1 MRKGGTARSTG
12 RGAAAAAAALAV
24 VAALALAGCGGG
36 GGEETARAE
45 AASTAST
52 AATARA
58 PEPAP
63 AAADCG
69 HQLGEFLGGLA
80 TLRTNLVAGL
90 DYEGY
95 VGEVKRIRRSYEAIP
110 VDALALACLH
120 AAGTPGERALNRY
133 IEAGNV
139 WTDCVE
145 TSGCEAAS
153 IEAEL
158 QAKWRRAARYLSQAR
173 HGLRNPTAN

>member
-1 MRKGGTARSTG
+1 MRIGGMLRSAG
-12 RGAAAAAAALAV
+12 VLAALAAS
-24 VAALALAGCGGG
+24 AALALAGCGGG
-36 GGEETARAE
+36 GGAGTAQAE
-45 AASTAST
+45 APASAASTAQNATQPT
-52 AATARA
+52 A
-58 PEPAP
+58 PKPAS
-63 AAADCG
+63 CS

-95 VGEVKRIRRSYEAIP
+95 VGEVKRIRRGYEAIP
-110 VDALALACLH
+110 VDSLALSCLH

-133 IEAGNV
+133 IAAGNT

-158 QAKWRRAARYLSQAR
+158 QRKWRQASRYLSKAQ
-173 HGLRNPTAN
+173 HGIRDEAAG